1 VPRGI
6 APALDA
12 IPNPRDQCDILK
24 PKGELAMRSAVIVST
39 ARTPIGRAYRG
50 AFNDTQAQALA
61 GHAIAE
67 AVKRAGIA
75 PGEVDDVILGAAL
88 QQGSQGSNV
97 ARQAALR
104 AGLPQS
110 VAGMSVD
117 RQCASGMMAI
127 ATAAKQIL
135 YDDMTI
141 TIGGGV
147 ESISLVQTNDIRRD
161 RAQDPVLLET
171 VPGLYM
177 SMLETAELVSDRYGI
192 SREAQD
198 EYSLRSQQRTASA
211 QQAGRFDD
219 EIAPMASTMNVTD
232 RATGEI
238 SKKTVTLSKDEG
250 NRADTNLEGLSSLK
264 PVFANGMVVKQGR
277 FITAGNASQLSDG
290 ASAAV
295 LMEGAEASR
304 RGLSPLGI
312 YRGMAVAGCNADEM
326 GIGPVFAVP
335 KLLEKHGLKI
345 GDIDLWEL
353 NEAFACQ
360 VLYCRDRLGID
371 PDKLN
376 VDGGAISIGHPYG
389 MSGARMVGHA
399 LIEGKRRGAKL
410 VVVTMC
416 VGGGMGAAGLFE
428 VA

>member
-1 VPRGI
+1 
-6 APALDA
+6 
-12 IPNPRDQCDILK
+12 
-24 PKGELAMRSAVIVST
+24 MRRAVIVST

-67 AVKRAGIA
+67 AVKRARVD
-75 PGEVDDVILGAAL
+75 PGEIDDVIIGAAV
-88 QQGSQGSNV
+88 QQGAQGYNV
-97 ARQAALR
+97 ARQAAMR
-104 AGLPQS
+104 AGLPET
-110 VAGMSVD
+110 VAAMSID
-117 RQCASGMMAI
+117 RQCSSGMMAI
-127 ATAAKQIL
+127 ATAAKEIIH
-135 YDDMTI
+135 DGMTVAV
-141 TIGGGV
+141 GGGV
-147 ESISLVQTNDIRRD
+147 ESISLVQNDYANKYRG
-161 RAQDPVLLET
+161 QDPALVEST
-171 VPGLYM
+171 PALYM
-177 SMLETAELVSDRYGI
+177 TMLETAEIVSERYGI

-198 EYSLRSQQRTASA
+198 EFALRSQQRTAAA

-219 EIAPMASTMNVTD
+219 EIAAMPSVMLVTD
-232 RATGEI
+232 RNTGET
-238 SKKTVTLSKDEG
+238 SPKAVTLTKDEG
-250 NRADTNLEGLSSLK
+250 NRPDTNLEGLAALK
-264 PVFANGMVVKQGR
+264 PVFKDGQRIKEGK

-295 LMEGAEASR
+295 LMEEGEAER

-312 YRGMAVAGCNADEM
+312 YRGIAVAGCGPDEM

-335 KLLEKHGLKI
+335 KLLAAHGLKMD
-345 GDIDLWEL
+345 DIDLWEL

-360 VLYCRDRLGID
+360 VLYCRDTLGIPHD
-371 PDKLN
+371 RLN
-376 VDGGAISIGHPYG
+376 VNGGAISIGHPYG

-399 LIEGKRRGAKL
+399 LIEGKRHGAKL